1 MLLNHI
7 LFIWIGYFLLVIGAV
22 MYGSR
27 MKKPNTRSV
36 VHTVIALIG
45 IKNAKE
51 LKILKR

>member
-27 MKKPNTRSV
+27 MKKPNIQNTA
-36 VHTVIALIG
+36 HIVIAPIG
-45 IKNAKE
+45 IENAKE
-51 LKILKR
+51 LKMLKR